1 MAQQSTTAERRDAL
15 KKPRTGRQMDDNID
29 DLGRRPDGSRQEQPE
44 SEQAKRV
51 REGAAERERGEGKAG
66 HAEPKHR

>member
-1 MAQQSTTAERRDAL
+1 MAQQSTPEPRDAL

-44 SEQAKRV
+44 SEQATRV
-51 REGAAERERGEGKAG
+51 KEGAAERERGEGKAG
-66 HAEPKHR
+66 RAERKHR